1 MSELVLVSYP
11 GEEALPSLSP
21 PATKVILAL
30 GRLGLE
36 HRIKRVGAHNVKKFS
51 PTGRVPALIE
61 GERTL
66 VDSVR
71 ILDDLEARA
80 GLAHPLT
87 PSEPL
92 ERARDRAYEHVAN
105 EALYWPLVFSRW
117 CVPKNRERVLD
128 GLAGS
133 GFFKRAA
140 FGYFGSKEA
149 RARCEGQGT
158 GKKPFAEIV
167 GDFARGVESMN
178 DALGSGPYL
187 EGREESGRGDFA
199 LAGIL
204 AQVGWRDAT
213 PELNAELAKHPALS
227 EHAQRTFAA
236 CGLDVPPWL

>member
-21 PATKVILAL
+21 PATKAILAL
-30 GRLGLE
+30 GRSKLP
-36 HRIKRVGAHNVKKFS
+36 HKVKRVGAHNVKKFS
-51 PTGRVPALIE
+51 PTGRVPALID
-61 GERTL
+61 GARTV

-71 ILDDLEARA
+71 ILDDLEARE

-87 PSEPL
+87 PSDPL
-92 ERARDRAYEHVAN
+92 ARARDRAYEHVAN

-117 CVPKNRERVLD
+117 CVSANRQKVLD

-133 GFFKRAA
+133 GFFKRAV
-140 FGYFGSKEA
+140 FGYFGHKEA

-178 DALGSGPYL
+178 DALAGGPYL
-187 EGREESGRGDFA
+187 EGREEPGRGDFA

-204 AQVGWRDAT
+204 CQVGWRGAT
-213 PELNAELAKHPALS
+213 PELDAELAKHPALK
-227 EHAQRTFAA
+227 EHAKRTFTA
-236 CGLDVPPWL
+236 CGFDTPEWL